1 MRMYDII
8 AKKRDGGELNKQEI
22 DWFISEY
29 TADNIPDYQASA
41 LCMAIFFNG
50 MSEKET
56 ALLTAAMRDSG
67 DKVDLS
73 CFGGKTA
80 DKHSTG
86 GVGDKTTLIVAPV
99 VASLGGY
106 VAKMSGRGLGHTGG
120 TVDKLESIKGFKTT
134 LSSDEFLNQVKNI
147 GIAVI
152 GQSGNLAP
160 ADKKLYALRDV
171 TATVNSIPLIASS
184 IMSKKLAAGTD
195 NIVLDVK
202 VGSGAFMK
210 NLDDAKD
217 LAQAMVDI
225 GYNCGKKVSALITNM
240 DVPLGYAIGNA
251 LEVKEAA
258 AVLKGNINSDLAKV
272 CIALASNII
281 SLVKGI
287 DINQSELQVKKALC
301 DGLAYNK
308 FLEWITAQGGD
319 VSVFDDLENF
329 VKAEYNVEVFSE
341 ADGYITKMD
350 AEKLGIVSVM
360 LGGGR
365 ATKDDEIDFKAGL
378 VLAHKTGDLVKKGE
392 KIATLY
398 SNTVKDMSKAVA
410 LFNQAIVVGEQKPL
424 DAPLVYEVVTKDV

>member
-50 MSEKET
+50 MSENET

-73 CFGGKTA
+73 CFDGKTA

-134 LSSDEFLNQVKNI
+134 LSSDEFLNQVENI

-258 AVLKGNINSDLAKV
+258 EVLKGNLNSDLAKV

-329 VKAEYNVEVFSE
+329 VKAEYNVEVLSE
-341 ADGYITKMD
+341 VDGYITKMD